1 MNLEQCREN
10 LQQRAAA
17 RYQAQEARRQQARLE
32 AIAAIT
38 QVLPQYPHIREIYLF
53 GSVSRPGQFR
63 RDSDVDIAVAG
74 TDAAAYFALWR
85 DLEAACPQWFIDL
98 REINEPSTFADL
110 VRQTGELIY
119 ESPNLNPQSQPET
132 GSAGD

>member
-10 LQQRAAA
+10 WQRRAVA

-38 QVLPQYPHIREIYLF
+38 QVLPQYPQIDEIYLF
-53 GSVSRPGQFR
+53 GSVTRLGQFHQ
-63 RDSDVDIAVAG
+63 DSDVDIAVTG
-74 TDAAAYFALWR
+74 TDAASYFALWR

-119 ESPNLNPQSQPET
+119 ESSNFNPQSQPER
-132 GSAGD
+132 GSGGN